1 MLVLIIIF
9 AAFAY
14 ISMIVFVGN
23 FWINW
28 LKSNTRWNR
37 DNDCM
42 AGALLGVI
50 WPLSAF
56 IVILVK
62 FLSRWLHYMGHLG
75 EKLSKAGVN

>member
-1 MLVLIIIF
+1 VLALVIIF
-9 AAFAY
+9 AVFIY

-28 LKSNTRWNR
+28 LYRKTSWER
-37 DNDCM
+37 DSDWTV
-42 AGALLGVI
+42 GALLGVI

-56 IVILVK
+56 IVLLVK
-62 FLSRWLHYMGHLG
+62 SLARWLYYMGHLG